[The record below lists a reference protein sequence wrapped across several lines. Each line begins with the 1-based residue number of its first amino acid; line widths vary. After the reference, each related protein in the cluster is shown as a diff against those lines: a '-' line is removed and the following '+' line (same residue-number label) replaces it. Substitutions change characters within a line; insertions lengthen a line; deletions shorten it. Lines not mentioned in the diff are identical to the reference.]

1 VSGSGRQRVTSG
13 AENEIPC
20 FCICK
25 TDFCGMVLKENHLR
39 GAIMATYKG
48 RINKI
53 CGMGD
58 YGFIEIGSVKV
69 ISTDAAPNLR
79 FHRDLLFHVREN
91 RDLGPQAIPRY
102 LRGRWVAFEIDFNSL
117 SRVNQPRVCE
127 AELI

>member
-1 VSGSGRQRVTSG
+1 
-13 AENEIPC
+13 
-20 FCICK
+20 
-25 TDFCGMVLKENHLR
+25 
-39 GAIMATYKG
+39 
-48 RINKI
+48 
-53 CGMGD
+53 MGD

-102 LRGRWVAFEIDFNSL
+102 LRGRWVAFEIDFKRL